1 MLEKLKNRRNLSYL
15 MNTFDDYIPNCSHQS
30 FSKTKLIE
38 QIIEFF
44 KIESKLIYP
53 AKSYFVAIIYAKCM
67 ERFFKQD
74 FYSCLSDVELL
85 PDDESFIPY
94 QYSSYIYDRV
104 LRDIGDIWQYPSIN
118 KTVEYFKQEFLIE

>member
-1 MLEKLKNRRNLSYL
+1 MLEKIKNRRNLSYL
-15 MNTFDDYIPNCSHQS
+15 MNDFDDYISNCSHQS

-44 KIESKLIYP
+44 KTESKLIYP

-67 ERFFKQD
+67 EKYFKQD
-74 FYSCLSDVELL
+74 FYSCLNDVELL

-94 QYSSYIYDRV
+94 QYSSYIYDKV
-104 LRDIGDIWQYPSIN
+104 LRDVGDIWQYSSIY
-118 KTVEYFKQEFLIE
+118 KTVEYFKQEFLVK

>member
-1 MLEKLKNRRNLSYL
+1 MLEKIKNRRNLSYL
-15 MNTFDDYIPNCSHQS
+15 MNDFDDYIPNCSHQS

-44 KIESKLIYP
+44 KTESKLIYP

-67 ERFFKQD
+67 EKYFKQD
-74 FYSCLSDVELL
+74 FYSCLNDVELL

-94 QYSSYIYDRV
+94 QYSSCIYDKV
-104 LRDIGDIWQYPSIN
+104 LRDVGDIWQYSSIY
-118 KTVEYFKQEFLIE
+118 KTVEYFKQEFLVK

>member
-1 MLEKLKNRRNLSYL
+1 MLEKIKNRRNLSYL
-15 MNTFDDYIPNCSHQS
+15 MNDFDDYISNCSHQS

-44 KIESKLIYP
+44 KVESKLIYP

-67 ERFFKQD
+67 EKYFKQN
-74 FYSCLSDVELL
+74 FYSCLNDVELL

-94 QYSSYIYDRV
+94 QYSSYIYDKV
-104 LRDIGDIWQYPSIN
+104 LRDVGDIWQYSSIY
-118 KTVEYFKQEFLIE
+118 KTVEYFKQEFLVK

>member
-1 MLEKLKNRRNLSYL
+1 MLEKIKNRRNLSYL
-15 MNTFDDYIPNCSHQS
+15 MNNFDDYISNCSHQS

-44 KIESKLIYP
+44 KTKSELIYP

-67 ERFFKQD
+67 EKYFKLD

-94 QYSSYIYDRV
+94 QYSSYIYDKV
-104 LRDIGDIWQYPSIN
+104 LRDVGDIWQYPSIY
-118 KTVEYFKQEFLIE
+118 KTVEYFKQEFLVK